1 MSEAKDGKILE
12 INKKAVIMA
21 VAIVLILVIGAYV
34 LTFTLPKGEY
44 QRNDDGSIIQ
54 GTFEENPELEG
65 IKWWQFLLSPVMI
78 LSPSAPGFEVVY
90 AIIALLLVI
99 GAVFTA
105 LERSGILI
113 YMINAVAHRFRE
125 KKYYVIFI
133 LSFAFMFLGSA
144 VGMFEELIPLVP
156 IVVILC
162 YAMGWDALVGLGI
175 SILAGALGFAAGVV
189 NPFSIGVAHKLGGMV
204 MFSGISLRIIAF
216 VALYAILILFV
227 YPYAKKIDKNPKS
240 SIVYKEDAERKL
252 NFDFT
257 SEFRYDSS
265 KSRALIWFACWMIFI
280 VVCAIVSIFWHALA
294 DYIMYITV
302 AVYVIS
308 GIGASVICGVKGKK
322 LFGSLLKG
330 MLTLLPAVIMILI
343 AGGVRYIIS
352 EGDVMDTI
360 LYKFVSLIQNQPPFA
375 AVLLIFVAIIVF
387 EIFIPSSSAK
397 VFLIMPLIFDMCSII
412 GVDKQVAVLALA
424 FADGFGNIFLPTN
437 AGLLL
442 ILGMTTVDFR
452 KWFKWSFPIML
463 ALLAT
468 AIGILA
474 LGHYVFYPA

>member
-1 MSEAKDGKILE
+1 
-12 INKKAVIMA
+12 
-21 VAIVLILVIGAYV
+21 
-34 LTFTLPKGEY
+34 
-44 QRNDDGSIIQ
+44 
-54 GTFEENPELEG
+54 
-65 IKWWQFLLSPVMI
+65 
-78 LSPSAPGFEVVY
+78 
-90 AIIALLLVI
+90 
-99 GAVFTA
+99 
-105 LERSGILI
+105 
-113 YMINAVAHRFRE
+113 
-125 KKYYVIFI
+125 
-133 LSFAFMFLGSA
+133 
-144 VGMFEELIPLVP
+144 
-156 IVVILC
+156 
-162 YAMGWDALVGLGI
+162 
-175 SILAGALGFAAGVV
+175 
-189 NPFSIGVAHKLGGMV
+189 
-204 MFSGISLRIIAF
+204 
-216 VALYAILILFV
+216 
-227 YPYAKKIDKNPKS
+227 
-240 SIVYKEDAERKL
+240 
-252 NFDFT
+252 
-257 SEFRYDSS
+257 
-265 KSRALIWFACWMIFI
+265 MIFI